1 MRTGALL
8 FFRIIM
14 IMGTLKK
21 SNLNALLVQETKS
34 KQFIIKLLDQ
44 PIYAVCT
51 LKLCTLSSCVKRLLS
66 RKKRGKSLKDLSSG
80 DRAQLPLGW

>member
-1 MRTGALL
+1 
-8 FFRIIM
+8 M

-66 RKKRGKSLKDLSSG
+66 RKKSRGFVLRRQGTASTRMVVGWMG
-80 DRAQLPLGW
+80 DCWTYFGL